1 MPEIVAQRMFQPIY
15 ILLDSVF
22 LVALCA
28 MLFFRRRYL
37 TLLFGLFGGI
47 LYFVVDY
54 GIFHLWL
61 GTRSIEG
68 GSLFWVLLWMSL
80 SYGVTNFVLIWTW
93 ISKDE
98 NAREWT
104 LFILLWWF
112 VCPLLTDA
120 LGNGDVI
127 KIQRTTGAY
136 HGWMAAILFLS
147 YAALILFNIFRKD
160 KSLRFPLLR
169 LFLIGVFVQFGWE
182 LSLLIGGI
190 RSAGIESAAENAD
203 AEPEKTLSGAGRQA
217 DGIACQFVVGDQSR
231 HAADLY
237 YIPADNICFYGRP
250 ETARRQSHF
259 IRAS

>member
-112 VCPLLTDA
+112 VCPLLTNT

-127 KIQRTTGAY
+127 KIQRTTSAY

-182 LSLLIGGI
+182 FSLLIGGI
-190 RSAGIESAAENAD
+190 RSAGIESAADKLTVLLVNSLLETNLGMPLIYIIFLLITSVFTED
-203 AEPEKTLSGAGRQA
+203 LKRRGGKVTLSERLKENLAEGSLKAEKA
-217 DGIACQFVVGDQSR
+217 
-231 HAADLY
+231 
-237 YIPADNICFYGRP
+237 
-250 ETARRQSHF
+250 
-259 IRAS
+259 